1 MVQLSRDLDC
11 QYKTAFVLAHKLFEA
26 IAQEIHTGE
35 VLEGHIGIDGAC
47 FSGHI
52 RPENAKKERK
62 HRRLSIHQ
70 TGMGR
75 LRPIG
80 CRHRRF
86 CLIRGVGLRERPNQK
101 SVRAYRLLRRE
112 IAEFRDVER
121 ANSQPK
127 KIGPR
132 RNCFCESFGGMT
144 ALHVALLAP
153 ERVRSLTVS
162 SVTAGGKK
170 TLHMTSRSS

>member
-11 QYKTAFVLAHKLFEA
+11 QYKTAFVLARKLFEA

-86 CLIRGVGLRERPNQK
+86 CLIRGVGPREHPIRKVSELIDFCGVKLPSFAMWKGRIRNLRK
-101 SVRAYRLLRRE
+101 SVLVGIVFA
-112 IAEFRDVER
+112 
-121 ANSQPK
+121 K
-127 KIGPR
+127 
-132 RNCFCESFGGMT
+132 
-144 ALHVALLAP
+144 ALV
-153 ERVRSLTVS
+153 V
-162 SVTAGGKK
+162 
-170 TLHMTSRSS
+170 